1 MIRTG
6 GVYVHAYLRSIGF
19 SELTERK
26 EMNKIIRDVIENC
39 DRRKIVSIGEH
50 RLFVELSKEYGYD
63 CGVTVCGEIDESEEF
78 HVDYCYPFFNG
89 SSVVN
94 QEEIMVER
102 HSDKLSFAGACDD
115 YRVGITL
122 IFYLLNAAEYL
133 SEYEK
138 GTLND
143 PRTSLTFSALARSGT
158 ILLPVN
164 KKLTP
169 AETEKALRQNNR
181 LIAAAKSG
189 DEDAMESLTMKDIDT
204 YTSISNRIRRKE
216 DVFTI
221 VDSYFMPYGME
232 CDQYSVMGEI
242 TEYDTTVNDRT
253 GEKLHLLSIVC
264 NDIPLDVCVNDRDLV
279 GIPEVGRRFK
289 GVVWLQGK
297 INF

>member
-1 MIRTG
+1 M
-6 GVYVHAYLRSIGF
+6 HAYFRTIGF

-26 EMNKIIRDVIENC
+26 ELNKVIRDVVENC

-50 RLFVELSKEYGYD
+50 RLFVELSKEYAYD
-63 CGVTVCGEIDESEEF
+63 CGITVCGEIDENEEF

-89 SSVVN
+89 STVVN
-94 QEEIMVER
+94 EDEIMVER

-138 GTLND
+138 GTLKD
-143 PRTSLTFSALARSGT
+143 PRTTLTFSALARSGT
-158 ILLPVN
+158 ILLPVQ

-169 AETEKALRQNNR
+169 AETEKALQQNNR

-189 DEDAMESLTMKDIDT
+189 DEEAMESLTMKDIDT

-242 TEYDTTVNDRT
+242 TEYDTTVNDYT